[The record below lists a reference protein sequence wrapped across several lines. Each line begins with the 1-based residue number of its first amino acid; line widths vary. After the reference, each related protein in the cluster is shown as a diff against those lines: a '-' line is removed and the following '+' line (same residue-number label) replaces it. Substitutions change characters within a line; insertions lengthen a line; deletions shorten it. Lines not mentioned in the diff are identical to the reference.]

1 MISFFVVPSNSKE
14 VKYMTDYNPMRRLPQ
29 TAGYKQGDLLV
40 LCGELF
46 GRGYANGIVDEA
58 KKRGMTVIGTT
69 VGRRDADGS
78 LRPLDPGELAEAE
91 TQLGGRIINIPLEAG
106 FDMEQDASGVS
117 PVDRLKG
124 VKPDE
129 WEGVRFDWDGIEQS
143 RQKGIARLTA
153 NLAAVA
159 AELEKLAPPG
169 ANLLFVHCMAGGVP
183 RARLFMPLFNRI
195 FKGQGERFLSSERFW
210 NSELGR
216 LCKISFDE
224 VTADTF
230 KHLIDAMASVQ
241 ARITERGGKV
251 AYAAYGYHGCEVL
264 INGEYVWQSYIPYLP
279 GWAKIRLE
287 EAAAAARKRGTS
299 AAVFNSPEIQT
310 NSSALFMGVEISLY
324 PLLAALDR
332 EGGGGM
338 TFGIREECRRLLRDG
353 ATLEALLAEA
363 NRYLAAPLLTG
374 FRNYDGWPHHNTPEQ
389 AELMLNSSARLLE
402 MNANPKEIVCAV
414 LSRAVFTAVG
424 SIMLDTMWE
433 PSTPVFWL
441 SHDII
446 AKRLT
451 TM

>member
-1 MISFFVVPSNSKE
+1 
-14 VKYMTDYNPMRRLPQ
+14 MTDYNLMRELPPE
-29 TAGYKQGDLLV
+29 AGYKQGDLLV

-58 KKRGMTVIGTT
+58 KKRGMAVIGTT

-78 LRPLDPGELAEAE
+78 LRPLSPGELAEAE
-91 TQLGGRIINIPLEAG
+91 TQLGGKIINIPLEAG
-106 FDMEQDASGVS
+106 FDMEPDAGGIS

-124 VKPDE
+124 VKSDE
-129 WEGVRFDWDGIEQS
+129 WEAVKLDWDGIAQS
-143 RQKGIARLTA
+143 RQKGTARFFA

-159 AELEKLAPPG
+159 AQLEKLIPAG

-210 NSELGR
+210 HSDLGR

-230 KHLIDAMASVQ
+230 GYLIDAMAPVQ
-241 ARITERGGKV
+241 AGITARGGKV

-264 INGEYVWQSYIPYLP
+264 INGKSTWQSYIPYLP

-287 EAAAAARKRGTS
+287 ETAAAAWRRGT
-299 AAVFNSPEIQT
+299 AATVFNSPEIQT

-324 PLLAALDR
+324 PLLAALER

-338 TFGIREECRRLLRDG
+338 AFDIREDCRQLLRDG
-353 ATLEALLAEA
+353 ASLEALLAEA
-363 NRYLAAPLLTG
+363 DQYLAAPLMAG
-374 FRNYDGWPHHNTPEQ
+374 VRNYDAWPHHNTPEQ
-389 AELMLNSSARLLE
+389 AELMLNCSARLLE
-402 MNANPKEIVCAV
+402 MNNNSKEIVCAV

-424 SIMLDTMWE
+424 KLMLDSMWE
-433 PSTPVFWL
+433 PSAPVFWL

-451 TM
+451 TL